1 MLAPGTSLVTGGTAM
16 DWETIGFWD
25 GAADDFHGPERSLL
39 ELARYAEGFRE
50 GAKYQRKRSSTA
62 LAVKSD
68 SPRPGKAGKGGRHER
83 RAGPR

>member
-1 MLAPGTSLVTGGTAM
+1 LLAPGTSLVAGGTAM

-68 SPRPGKAGKGGRHER
+68 SPHPGKGGRHER
-83 RAGPR
+83 RARPR